1 MLNINIENEYSRL
14 KTVILGIADNLGNP
28 PSESDAF
35 DPRSL
40 YHIKNNSYPLE
51 KDLKKEVDSF
61 KKKLNNHNVEVL
73 RPNNVDDCNQIF
85 ARDLGFVISN
95 MFFLSNIVPNRQDEI
110 EGIKEI
116 LNHLDVG
123 VIKLPEF
130 MHIEGGDVIVH
141 NDKVFIGTY
150 SEEDYPSLITARTNS
165 KSVDYLKRI
174 INNKEIIPID
184 IKKSNIN
191 IFENTLHLDC
201 CFQTISKDKAIIC
214 PDGFKKKEDVEYLI
228 KLFGKKNI
236 FLASPEETFM
246 LTSNVLVISP
256 EIIVSHSKFKRLN
269 KWLEEKG
276 VLVEKVDY
284 SNVSKMSGLFRCST
298 LPLTREL

>member
-28 PSESDAF
+28 PSEPDAF

-40 YHIKNNSYPLE
+40 YHIKNNSYPFE
-51 KDLKKEVDSF
+51 KDLKKEVESF
-61 KKKLNNHNVEVL
+61 KKKLTKHNVEVL
-73 RPNNVDDCNQIF
+73 RPNNVNDCNQIF
-85 ARDLGFVISN
+85 ARDLGFIISN
-95 MFFLSNIVPNRQDEI
+95 MFFLSNIVHNRQDEI
-110 EGIKEI
+110 QGIKEI
-116 LNHLDVG
+116 LNDLNVG

-130 MHIEGGDVIVH
+130 MHIEGGDIIVH

-150 SEEDYPSLITARTNS
+150 SEEDYPSLITARTNLES
-165 KSVDYLKRI
+165 IDYLKRI

-236 FLASPEETFM
+236 FLTSPKETFM

-284 SNVSKMSGLFRCST
+284 SNISKMSGLFRCST

>member
-14 KTVILGIADNLGNP
+14 KTVILGIADNLGNS
-28 PSESDAF
+28 PSELDTF

-40 YHIKNNSYPLE
+40 YHIKNKSYPLE

-61 KKKLNNHNVEVL
+61 KKKLTKHNVEVL
-73 RPNNVDDCNQIF
+73 RPNNIDDCNQIF

-110 EGIKEI
+110 EGMKEI

-150 SEEDYPSLITARTNS
+150 SEEDYPSLITARTNN
-165 KSVDYLKRI
+165 KSIDYLKRI

-236 FLASPEETFM
+236 FLANPEEAFR

-298 LPLTREL
+298 LPLTREI

>member
-14 KTVILGIADNLGNP
+14 KTVILGIADNLGSP
-28 PSESDAF
+28 PSVSDAF

-51 KDLKKEVDSF
+51 EDLKKEVESF
-61 KKKLNNHNVEVL
+61 KKKLTKHNVEVL
-73 RPNNVDDCNQIF
+73 RPNNVNDCNQIF
-85 ARDLGFVISN
+85 ARDLGFVISK

-116 LNHLDVG
+116 LNHLNVG

-130 MHIEGGDVIVH
+130 MHIEGGDIIVH

-150 SEEDYPSLITARTNS
+150 SEEDYPSLITARTNNES
-165 KSVDYLKRI
+165 IDYLKRI

-214 PDGFKKKEDVEYLI
+214 PDGFRKKEDVEYLI

-298 LPLTREL
+298 LPLTREI

>member
-28 PSESDAF
+28 PSVSDAF

-51 KDLKKEVDSF
+51 EDLKKEVERF
-61 KKKLNNHNVEVL
+61 KKKLTKHNVEVL
-73 RPNNVDDCNQIF
+73 RPNNLNDCNQIF
-85 ARDLGFVISN
+85 SRDLGFVISN

-110 EGIKEI
+110 EGINEI
-116 LNHLDVG
+116 LNHLNVG

-130 MHIEGGDVIVH
+130 MHIEGGDIIVH

-150 SEEDYPSLITARTNS
+150 SEEDYPSLITARTNNES
-165 KSVDYLKRI
+165 IDYLKRI

-184 IKKSNIN
+184 IKKSNTN

-201 CFQTISKDKAIIC
+201 CFQTISKDKAIVC
-214 PDGFKKKEDVEYLI
+214 PDGFKKKDDVEYLI

>member
-28 PSESDAF
+28 PSKSDAF

-40 YHIKNNSYPLE
+40 YHIRNNSYPLE
-51 KDLKKEVDSF
+51 KDLIKEVDSF
-61 KKKLNNHNVEVL
+61 KKKLTKHNVEIL
-73 RPNNVDDCNQIF
+73 RPNNIDDCNQIF
-85 ARDLGFVISN
+85 ARDLGFVISK

-116 LNHLDVG
+116 LNHLNVG

-130 MHIEGGDVIVH
+130 MHIEGGDIIVH
-141 NDKVFIGTY
+141 DDKIFIGTY
-150 SEEDYPSLITARTNS
+150 SEEDYSSKITARTNNES
-165 KSVDYLKRI
+165 IDYLKRI

-184 IKKSNIN
+184 IKKCNTN

-201 CFQTISKDKAIIC
+201 CFQTISKDKAIVC
-214 PDGFKKKEDVEYLI
+214 PDGFQKKEDVEYII

-236 FLASPEETFM
+236 FLASREEAFM

-256 EIIVSHSKFKRLN
+256 EIIVSDLKFKRLN
-269 KWLEEKG
+269 KWLESKG
-276 VLVEKVDY
+276 VLVEKIDY

-298 LPLTREL
+298 LPLTRKL

>member
-51 KDLKKEVDSF
+51 EDLKKEVESF
-61 KKKLNNHNVEVL
+61 KKKLTKHNVEVL
-73 RPNNVDDCNQIF
+73 RPNNINDCNQIF

-116 LNHLDVG
+116 LNHLNVG

-130 MHIEGGDVIVH
+130 MHIEGGDIIVH

-150 SEEDYPSLITARTNS
+150 SEEDYPSLITARTNNES
-165 KSVDYLKRI
+165 IDYLNQLHFNANVRFYDSSDDSYLNYKYGDSYPIYARLSRFQLSDDLSH
-174 INNKEIIPID
+174 IIPSSEQVLIQQAD
-184 IKKSNIN
+184 RDVNHNAGDMFFDKEGFLVLSIGDEGKWNNWYKNTNRYNTPTSGNIWSN
-191 IFENTLHLDC
+191 
-201 CFQTISKDKAIIC
+201 
-214 PDGFKKKEDVEYLI
+214 
-228 KLFGKKNI
+228 
-236 FLASPEETFM
+236 
-246 LTSNVLVISP
+246 
-256 EIIVSHSKFKRLN
+256 
-269 KWLEEKG
+269 
-276 VLVEKVDY
+276 
-284 SNVSKMSGLFRCST
+284 
-298 LPLTREL
+298 

>member
-28 PSESDAF
+28 PSESDTF

-61 KKKLNNHNVEVL
+61 KKKLTKHNVEVL

-130 MHIEGGDVIVH
+130 MHIEGGDIIVH

-150 SEEDYPSLITARTNS
+150 SEEDYPSLITARTNN
-165 KSVDYLKRI
+165 KSIDYLKRI

-236 FLASPEETFM
+236 FLASPEEAFM

>member
-14 KTVILGIADNLGNP
+14 KTVILGIADNLGSP

-40 YHIKNNSYPLE
+40 YHIKNNSYPVE
-51 KDLKKEVDSF
+51 KDLKKEVESF
-61 KKKLNNHNVEVL
+61 KKKLIKHNVEVL
-73 RPNNVDDCNQIF
+73 RPNNVSDCNQIF

-116 LNHLDVG
+116 LNHLNVG

-130 MHIEGGDVIVH
+130 MHIEGGDIIVH

-150 SEEDYPSLITARTNS
+150 SEEDYPSLITARTNNES
-165 KSVDYLKRI
+165 IDYLKRI

-184 IKKSNIN
+184 IKKSNTN

-201 CFQTISKDKAIIC
+201 CFQTISKDKAIVC
-214 PDGFKKKEDVEYLI
+214 PDGFKKKDDVEYLI